1 MLQYSYYIPEK
12 TKQVVVQ
19 VAAYI
24 ASVLLLN
31 SVFIVSDEYLANLI
45 VNNEQFVAR
54 KPYSWTQQCKTEHNE
69 SQRRTKKHCVEDMD
83 EYWTHSEGMKYPVDN
98 RVSENYRVGAA
109 LSTTTNASQSKVR
122 PARERPLF
130 FDLGGPRAAGR
141 CSRIRLQQRV
151 CVCVQSYTDRH
162 PADAEPLDAGVKWQ
176 PDSVPIRYLLFFFR
190 SRPGG
195 TARRGC

>member
-54 KPYSWTQQCKTEHNE
+54 KPYS
-69 SQRRTKKHCVEDMD
+69 
-83 EYWTHSEGMKYPVDN
+83 
-98 RVSENYRVGAA
+98 
-109 LSTTTNASQSKVR
+109 
-122 PARERPLF
+122 
-130 FDLGGPRAAGR
+130 
-141 CSRIRLQQRV
+141 
-151 CVCVQSYTDRH
+151 
-162 PADAEPLDAGVKWQ
+162 
-176 PDSVPIRYLLFFFR
+176 
-190 SRPGG
+190 
-195 TARRGC
+195 